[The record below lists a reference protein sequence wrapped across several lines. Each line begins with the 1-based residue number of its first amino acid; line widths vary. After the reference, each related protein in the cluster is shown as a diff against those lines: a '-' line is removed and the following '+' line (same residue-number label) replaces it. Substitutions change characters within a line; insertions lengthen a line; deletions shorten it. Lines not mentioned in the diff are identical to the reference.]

1 MHELGIMIEIVRTV
15 EKIAEE
21 HKLTR
26 IDALVLQ
33 VGRDSPV
40 VPGYLKACYPAA
52 VDGTRMADTRLEIEI
67 LEGKD
72 FLIKELIAY

>member
-1 MHELGIMIEIVRTV
+1 MHELGIMIEIVKTV
-15 EKIAEE
+15 EKIAAEQ
-21 HKLTR
+21 KLTR

-33 VGRDSPV
+33 VGRDAPV
-40 VPGYLKACYPAA
+40 VPGYLKACFPAA
-52 VDGTRMADTRLEIEI
+52 VDGTLMADTRLEIEI